1 MLFLFFFFFSLADF
15 SSDVT
20 LSFIVYNKHVL
31 LCVTMYK

>member
-1 MLFLFFFFFSLADF
+1 MLFFVFFFSLADF